1 MMKMI
6 KTNLMI
12 VMKLKKMKMINLSLL
27 QNKVQKKKYRLQ
39 KRRSVGQL
47 CSKTLQTKK
56 IQKNIVN
63 QTQKIHQK
71 IKVKNKKKN
80 Q

>member
-1 MMKMI
+1 MKMMRM
-6 KTNLMI
+6 NLMI

-27 QNKVQKKKYRLQ
+27 QNNVQKKRYRRQ

-63 QTQKIHQK
+63 QTQKAHQK
-71 IKVKNKKKN
+71 IIVKNKKKN